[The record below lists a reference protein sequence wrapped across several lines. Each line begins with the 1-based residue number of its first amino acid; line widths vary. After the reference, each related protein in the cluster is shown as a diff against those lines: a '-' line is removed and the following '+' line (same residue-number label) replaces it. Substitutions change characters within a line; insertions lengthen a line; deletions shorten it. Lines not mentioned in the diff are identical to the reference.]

1 VSKGDGVAAQGR
13 PSGRTQAG
21 SVVEAGA
28 AAGPGPRDNAGMPRR
43 NDEVAALLGE
53 YAELI
58 SITGGD
64 AFRARSYDRAARAI
78 KGHPADVSALGAA
91 GLRQIPGVGKSVADK
106 VTEYLTTGRI
116 QAVEEIRAR
125 IPPGVRE
132 MIVIP
137 ALGPNRALRL
147 HAELGIGS
155 VAELTEAVRAGRL
168 RDLKGFGPKS
178 EERILRGIELLGQ
191 AGERVLLSTGLEIAE
206 EMVTALREAPG
217 CVRCTYA
224 GSARRMRETV
234 GDIDILATVQESDTR
249 ARTTEP
255 LMAAFVALP
264 GVAEVAA
271 RGDTKTT
278 VRTRRG
284 LQVDLRV
291 VPEDS
296 WGAALQ
302 YFTGSQAHNVRVREI
317 AVRRGLRLSEYGLFG
332 VESGERIASRT
343 EEEVYRALGLDWIP
357 PTLRE
362 DGGEVEA
369 ALRGELPAL
378 ITEAGLRG
386 DLHTHTNLT
395 DGVSSLEDMVAA
407 ARERGYE
414 YYAITDHAPDL
425 IMHRMTDEKML
436 AQREQVRALQDQ
448 ARPLGE
454 ALGEAP
460 AGTPAGL
467 TLLHGTELNIGPD
480 GSVDWPAGF
489 LEGFDVCV
497 ASVHSHFG
505 QPRAQMTRRFIAAA
519 ENPHVNVIGH
529 PLTRIIGR
537 RDPVDVD
544 LDELFGACART
555 GTALEINGSPHRRDL
570 PDEHLRRAKEAGVKF
585 AIDSDAHA
593 TSELAYARYG
603 VGAAQRGWLT
613 PDDVINAWPLDRLR
627 AFLRKGR

>member
-1 VSKGDGVAAQGR
+1 MPRPNDGVAA
-13 PSGRTQAG
+13 
-21 SVVEAGA
+21 
-28 AAGPGPRDNAGMPRR
+28 
-43 NDEVAALLGE
+43 LLAE

-64 AFRARSYDRAARAI
+64 AFRSRSYERAARAI
-78 KGHPADVSALGAA
+78 RGHPVDVSDLDAA
-91 GLRQIPGVGKSVADK
+91 ELRQIPGVGKSVADK
-106 VTEYLTTGRI
+106 VTEYLRTGSI
-116 QAVEEIRAR
+116 AAVEAIRAE

-132 MIVIP
+132 MIAIP
-137 ALGPNRALRL
+137 ALGPNRALQL

-155 VAELTEAVRAGRL
+155 VAELTEAVKDGRL

-178 EERILRGIELLGQ
+178 EERILRGIELLAQ
-191 AGERVLLSTGLEIAE
+191 AGERVLLSTGLETAE
-206 EMVTALREAPG
+206 EMVAALRAVPG

-234 GDIDILATVQESDTR
+234 GDIDILATVPSTTVPSTAVPTDT
-249 ARTTEP
+249 AATQDPAGLVSAAASAP

-264 GVAEVAA
+264 GVAEVIAS
-271 RGDTKTT
+271 GPTKTT
-278 VRTRRG
+278 VRTNRG

-291 VPEDS
+291 VPEHS

-302 YFTGSQAHNVRVREI
+302 YFTGSQAHNVRTREI
-317 AVRRGLRLSEYGLFG
+317 AVRRGYKLSEYGLFE
-332 VESGERIASRT
+332 VETGGLIASLT
-343 EEEVYRALGLDWIP
+343 EEDIYRALGMNWIP

-362 DGGEVEA
+362 DGGEIEA
-369 ALRGELPAL
+369 ASRDELPDL
-378 ITEAGLRG
+378 VTEADLRG

-395 DGVSSLEDMVAA
+395 DGMSSLEDMVSAA
-407 ARERGYE
+407 QDCGYE

-436 AQREQVRALQDQ
+436 AQREQVRALQAKLQTKLQ
-448 ARPLGE
+448 A
-454 ALGEAP
+454 ALL
-460 AGTPAGL
+460 GTPPAL
-467 TLLHGTELNIGPD
+467 TLLHGSELNIGPD
-480 GSVDWPAGF
+480 GSVDWPASF
-489 LEGFDVCV
+489 LDGFDICV

-505 QPRAQMTRRFIAAA
+505 QPRAEMTRRFIRAA

-544 LDELFGACART
+544 LDELFRACART

-593 TSELAYARYG
+593 TSELSRPRYG
-603 VGAAQRGWLT
+603 VGSAQRGWLT
-613 PDDVINAWPLDRLR
+613 KDDVINTWPLDRLR
-627 AFLRKGR
+627 TFLRKAR